1 MAVKIRQYENYDQY
15 IQHQKEKTGD
25 ADRRLRLV
33 QAFSQRESYFLSR
46 LKNTIERASLETS
59 GRLVCLGA
67 RMGEEV
73 SAWRKLGFKNSIG
86 TDLIA
91 RPPYVVVEDF
101 HNLSY
106 DDGTVD
112 IFYTNSI
119 DHSNDPATMFSEISR
134 CLKEGGS
141 CIVDFQFGHMGN
153 YEACRI
159 DNVEDV
165 KKMIPNCLKIVGSPT
180 IVGTLSNPTTEIIFR
195 KETTG
200 D

>member
-1 MAVKIRQYENYDQY
+1 MAIKIREYEDYDQY
-15 IQHQKEKTGD
+15 IEHQKEKTDD
-25 ADRRLRLV
+25 AIRRQRLAV
-33 QAFSQRESYFLSR
+33 SFPVREAYFTNR
-46 LKNTIERASLETS
+46 IRATVERMNLDPA

-73 SAWRKLGFKNSIG
+73 SAWKKFGFENSIG

-106 DDGTVD
+106 GDETID

-119 DHSNDPATMFSEISR
+119 DHSNDPAKMFSEVAR
-134 CLKEGGS
+134 CLKVGGYF
-141 CIVDFQFGHMGN
+141 IADFQFGHMGN

-159 DNVEDV
+159 DNFEDV
-165 KKMIPNCLKIVGSPT
+165 LNVTPDPLETVGKPRK
-180 IVGTLSNPTTEIIFR
+180 VGTLSNPTTEVIF
-195 KETTG
+195 KKIAK
-200 D
+200 